1 MERAK
6 AADVQ
11 RVALGRT
18 AAGKPPPCWLRDA
31 AKGQTYLPECTADGC
46 AEYPTLELAAGACEV
61 LAEWGAGC
69 AGVTARGALRSFQ
82 TRASAA
88 ARRSPHAD
96 EKAWLRRPCAVEIDP
111 DDACAVCGALVHQV
125 AKVIGSK
132 RWTEVEVVDALE
144 GACAPLRRRSD
155 DLGRACDGFVDKHGA
170 EEIEAAMLR
179 APGDAKAVC
188 VGAAAVCAAGA
199 EVPTGEAPG
208 PAEAP
213 AEMATTTKG
222 RKTKRRKAKE

>member
-1 MERAK
+1 M
-6 AADVQ
+6 
-11 RVALGRT
+11 
-18 AAGKPPPCWLRDA
+18 
-31 AKGQTYLPECTADGC
+31 
-46 AEYPTLELAAGACEV
+46 
-61 LAEWGAGC
+61 
-69 AGVTARGALRSFQ
+69 
-82 TRASAA
+82 
-88 ARRSPHAD
+88 
-96 EKAWLRRPCAVEIDP
+96 
-111 DDACAVCGALVHQV
+111 
-125 AKVIGSK
+125 
-132 RWTEVEVVDALE
+132 VDALE

-213 AEMATTTKG
+213 AEKAKTKTKG
-222 RKTKRRKAKE
+222 RKTKVRRAKE